1 MRAFTVFQWLF
12 EASIGA
18 LVLVCLILP
27 VRQLLRGKL
36 GSKLIYALWLL
47 VILRLL
53 IPLRVPNPLLSVY
66 PEYSENVIER
76 VENVTRNV
84 ARDIADTVA
93 YAALEQPYERITP
106 LHMAAYEAMQPNY
119 SGYVWLG
126 GYLLGVLAVGGVMV
140 YQNARFRRYLRRHSL
155 GELDGGSA
163 ERYDALAKR
172 LGVRAPKALLVD
184 PLDSAC
190 LVGGL
195 RPLIALPATSAG
207 DGYIQLHE
215 LCHLKGG
222 DALWGLLRNVCCALF
237 WFHPLVW
244 LAARLSRSDC
254 ELACDQRV
262 TERLSPDE
270 KIGYAE
276 LLVSLAA
283 CRRTPRMGVL
293 ATGMS
298 MTGTRMKRRVRQIL
312 ANHRLRLWA
321 VVVAALVSLTALATC
336 FATATVYPEEITAP
350 FIADEPVEQDAWL
363 IRDAAKYYPQGDFN
377 AYPRENTSVT
387 TRLGAGTFLTDW
399 TYGSGFKLAASGIA
413 PAAKPKWP
421 FTHDYSRM
429 SSDAVSVHT
438 AIPFDEKTAA
448 EKLACYTIYSAVYD
462 GDNRLLCV
470 VRQPLLS
477 GLNLRLW
484 ERSSGE
490 TLYEVEYDVRE
501 NEEAQRYRA
510 WAEANREDY
519 TDAAAAACTLAEQ
532 IGWDGVEVIRTQY
545 QMALDV
551 AEPVPLQHVTLRVDG
566 GREITF
572 SVEMGTW
579 RVLAVSF
586 SDDLVN
592 GIAAEAERLSQSP
605 EQSGGVG
612 PKLTS
617 DAAFIRQKGLEA
629 LGLYL
634 DYAPGAVDD
643 ITVGETSW
651 AYNGKNWWEV
661 CVTVAG
667 KNLRYR
673 ADINDDGTVRRVSR
687 TPCNITFTDA
697 YTSYGGLDQGRISD
711 EFNLSPKTVFWLCG
725 GALMDTPQAYPP
737 EVIAAQ
743 ARVDAFIQ
751 EKQLPVGEQ
760 IEFVLYVNTR
770 RQLKRETDVGLEFSF
785 DYQSVADGQV
795 RQAYIFY
802 STIQQDI
809 GYVDFYPE
817 DDAA

>member
-276 LLVSLAA
+276 LLVSLA
-283 CRRTPRMGVL
+283 
-293 ATGMS
+293 
-298 MTGTRMKRRVRQIL
+298 
-312 ANHRLRLWA
+312 
-321 VVVAALVSLTALATC
+321 
-336 FATATVYPEEITAP
+336 
-350 FIADEPVEQDAWL
+350 
-363 IRDAAKYYPQGDFN
+363 
-377 AYPRENTSVT
+377 
-387 TRLGAGTFLTDW
+387 
-399 TYGSGFKLAASGIA
+399 
-413 PAAKPKWP
+413 
-421 FTHDYSRM
+421 
-429 SSDAVSVHT
+429 
-438 AIPFDEKTAA
+438 
-448 EKLACYTIYSAVYD
+448 
-462 GDNRLLCV
+462 
-470 VRQPLLS
+470 
-477 GLNLRLW
+477 
-484 ERSSGE
+484 
-490 TLYEVEYDVRE
+490 LY
-501 NEEAQRYRA
+501 
-510 WAEANREDY
+510 
-519 TDAAAAACTLAEQ
+519 
-532 IGWDGVEVIRTQY
+532 
-545 QMALDV
+545 
-551 AEPVPLQHVTLRVDG
+551 
-566 GREITF
+566 
-572 SVEMGTW
+572 
-579 RVLAVSF
+579 
-586 SDDLVN
+586 
-592 GIAAEAERLSQSP
+592 
-605 EQSGGVG
+605 
-612 PKLTS
+612 
-617 DAAFIRQKGLEA
+617 
-629 LGLYL
+629 
-634 DYAPGAVDD
+634 
-643 ITVGETSW
+643 
-651 AYNGKNWWEV
+651 
-661 CVTVAG
+661 AG
-667 KNLRYR
+667 K
-673 ADINDDGTVRRVSR
+673 
-687 TPCNITFTDA
+687 
-697 YTSYGGLDQGRISD
+697 
-711 EFNLSPKTVFWLCG
+711 
-725 GALMDTPQAYPP
+725 
-737 EVIAAQ
+737 
-743 ARVDAFIQ
+743 
-751 EKQLPVGEQ
+751 EKP
-760 IEFVLYVNTR
+760 
-770 RQLKRETDVGLEFSF
+770 
-785 DYQSVADGQV
+785 
-795 RQAYIFY
+795 
-802 STIQQDI
+802 
-809 GYVDFYPE
+809 
-817 DDAA
+817 